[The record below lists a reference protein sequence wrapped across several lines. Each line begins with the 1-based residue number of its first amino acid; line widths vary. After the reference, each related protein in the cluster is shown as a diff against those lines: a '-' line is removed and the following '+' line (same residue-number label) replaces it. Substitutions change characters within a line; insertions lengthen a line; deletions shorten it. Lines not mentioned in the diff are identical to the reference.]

1 MIIYNQI
8 EHLKKL
14 NENLQYKEVIQ
25 YAKITLHITLEKK
38 RYAEAL
44 SCYELLA
51 NAAYGVGDIANFCRT
66 MLEYEK
72 LCLIHGKKENKMTYF
87 YLLSTLKSVENNEES
102 IEASKKSIQYASALN
117 QLEFLAVNYANIAAQ
132 LAILDQFDQAK
143 IAAQL
148 ANYYKMK
155 IRNTGSL
162 KVKVNMG
169 LVYYYAV
176 VGDSHQF
183 KLVKNELLQFIRE
196 GQLIYHAQI
205 AFSEATILA
214 QQQEFHLSGIKLQ
227 KAYEI
232 YKEQKN
238 TIKLRILS
246 EIIQR
251 YQLQSYFKCYDE
263 LLTIIHEVD
272 VGAILYKQIQSI
284 SSDDMELDVVSAT
297 FAYKYPKIHTKKS
310 MEAYVNELM
319 QANKNVY
326 CLHWCF
332 ITDEI
337 SELFGALFVEQLL
350 FELFDS
356 IYKKVTAYRV
366 EFLVYSHK
374 EGEFIVEGISNEE
387 FFTLIMELEQQ
398 LQSSIV
404 HLKMGSVGIP
414 IHFGFA
420 YSEEYSKDELTYER
434 LIAHADA
441 RLYYAKSH
449 GQLYMYS

>member
-1 MIIYNQI
+1 MIIFNQI
-8 EHLKKL
+8 EHLKTL

-25 YAKITLHITLEKK
+25 YANITLHITLEKK

-51 NAAYGVGDIANFCRT
+51 NATYGVGDITNFCRT

-72 LCLIHGKKENKMTYF
+72 LCLIHGKKENKMTFFYF
-87 YLLSTLKSVENNEES
+87 LSTLKSLENNEES

-117 QLEFLAVNYANIAAQ
+117 KLEFLAVNYANIAAQ
-132 LAILDQFDQAK
+132 LAFLDQFEQAK

-148 ANYYKMK
+148 ANYYKGK
-155 IRNTGSL
+155 IRNTGLL
-162 KVKVNMG
+162 KVKVNTG
-169 LVYYYAV
+169 LVYYYAA
-176 VGDSHQF
+176 VGEFHQF

-205 AFSEATILA
+205 AFSEAIILA
-214 QQQEFHLSGIKLQ
+214 QQQEFHSSGIELQ

-232 YKEQKN
+232 FKEQEN
-238 TIKLRILS
+238 TIKLRMLS
-246 EIIQR
+246 NIINR

-263 LLTIIHEVD
+263 LLTIIREID
-272 VGAILYKQIQSI
+272 AASMLYKQIQSI
-284 SSDDMELDVVSAT
+284 PFDDMAIDVVSAT
-297 FAYKYPKIHTKKS
+297 FAYKYPDIHTKKS
-310 MEAYVNELM
+310 MKAYVNGAL
-319 QANKNVY
+319 QANKNIY
-326 CLHWCF
+326 CLHWYF

-337 SELFGALFVEQLL
+337 SELFGELFVEQLL
-350 FELFDS
+350 FELFES
-356 IYKKVTAYRV
+356 VYKMASAYGAD
-366 EFLVYSHK
+366 FLVHSHK
-374 EGEFIVEGISNEE
+374 EGEFIVEGISEDE
-387 FFTLIMELEQQ
+387 FFALIMELEQQ

-404 HLKMGSVGIP
+404 HLKMGTVGIP

-420 YSEEYSKDELTYER
+420 HSEEYPKDELTYET

-441 RLYYAKSH
+441 RLYYAKSQ